1 MAILTT
7 LSQTEVNARK
17 IETLNSQ
24 SVRKTI
30 PVREVTLINDT
41 TIEYQGKRL
50 EITKEA
56 FKDLMKIIGMSQQ
69 FAKRFEAL
77 FSPEA
82 KASFVNQMKNAMAAN
97 LNEITV
103 ILSPISKKIVG
114 FSKNASSMVSH
125 ERFISLADQI
135 IDQNG
140 FEITN
145 WGVNGNKGEV
155 IINLANPA
163 AQFGIGIA
171 DEVFTAGLT
180 LKNSPLN
187 GIQVM
192 PYVNRM
198 WCANGLTTPMAA
210 ESYTLADLSK
220 DSMERFFQHMSDLR
234 RNSYKPAG
242 FEETVKNAMKTP
254 ASMFELSRAHNTIK
268 GYVGDAAN
276 NWIPYD
282 DNRTAYNTANIDL
295 GAMNVEQLK
304 NARSNQSIWSVVNGM
319 THVATHAP
327 ELLAFNMTDKD
338 STGLM
343 VQAGSVLG
351 GKWNLGNQVPNP
363 FRTNELDPRAQVGA
377 LLN

>member
-1 MAILTT
+1 
-7 LSQTEVNARK
+7 
-17 IETLNSQ
+17 
-24 SVRKTI
+24 
-30 PVREVTLINDT
+30 
-41 TIEYQGKRL
+41 
-50 EITKEA
+50 
-56 FKDLMKIIGMSQQ
+56 
-69 FAKRFEAL
+69 
-77 FSPEA
+77 
-82 KASFVNQMKNAMAAN
+82 
-97 LNEITV
+97 
-103 ILSPISKKIVG
+103 
-114 FSKNASSMVSH
+114 MVSH
-125 ERFISLADQI
+125 ERFIGLADQI

-198 WCANGLTTPMAA
+198 WCANGMTTPMAA

-295 GAMNVEQLK
+295 SAMNVEQLK

-343 VQAGSVLG
+343 VQAGNVLG